1 MLQNLSKREKQILD
15 LLAEDEGISVTEL
28 GKRLDVSAVTIRSTL
43 NGLSD
48 KGVIVRTWGGASP
61 AFHPEIL
68 ERQRARQEVKA
79 TIAAAA
85 ADMVRDGD
93 AIMVEAGTTTSFI
106 GRRLFGR
113 RDVHVVTNSMLFV
126 PYGRSNPALNLTVVG
141 GSFQAVTESLVGPLA
156 LRELEGFHVRLAF
169 VGTDGFSLEHGMTT
183 HLVEGAE
190 IVRKMASCAEETILL
205 ADSTKYGRVGFA
217 RVLGL
222 EDVTTVITDDG
233 LPQSAV
239 AELTE
244 AGVDLRLVET
254 NHPRRDHG
262 E

>member
-15 LLAEDEGISVTEL
+15 LLVEDEGISVTEL
-28 GKRLDVSAVTIRSTL
+28 GKRLDVSTVTIRSTL
-43 NGLSD
+43 NSLSD

-61 AFHPEIL
+61 AYHPEIL
-68 ERQRARQEVKA
+68 ERQRARQDVKA
-79 TIAAAA
+79 MIAAAA

-93 AIMVEAGTTTSFI
+93 AIMVEAGTTTSLI

-113 RDVHVVTNSMLFV
+113 RDVHAVTNSMLFV
-126 PYGRSNPALNLTVVG
+126 PYARSNPALALTVVG
-141 GSFQAVTESLVGPLA
+141 GSFQPVTESLVGPIA

-205 ADSTKYGRVGFA
+205 ADSAKYGEVGFA